1 MFWSLESLRGYAWC
15 IEGDQRAKV
24 VRSANASISA
34 LTAITS
40 TGQMFA
46 GVFIGGGINHIV
58 FETWLRFLI
67 SELGDRQCLFWM
79 DNCSINHD
87 RTPEIIDF
95 ANHHIIYNAPTSPE
109 LNPIEMVFSIWK
121 QNVKSIAIEPEE
133 IVLQELCNK
142 MVIAFTCMKEQ
153 QILACIDHTVNTVF
167 AKALAKE
174 DLLGEG
180 YTM

>member
-1 MFWSLESLRGYAWC
+1 
-15 IEGDQRAKV
+15 
-24 VRSANASISA
+24 
-34 LTAITS
+34 
-40 TGQMFA
+40 
-46 GVFIGGGINHIV
+46 
-58 FETWLRFLI
+58 
-67 SELGDRQCLFWM
+67 M